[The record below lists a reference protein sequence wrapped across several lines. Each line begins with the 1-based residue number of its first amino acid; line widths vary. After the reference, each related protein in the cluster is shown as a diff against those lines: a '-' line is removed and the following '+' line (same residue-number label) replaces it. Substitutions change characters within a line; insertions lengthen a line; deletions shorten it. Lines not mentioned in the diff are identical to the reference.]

1 MTNMALKDVYT
12 AEMHATLQV
21 KNLEE
26 AKKFYQDVLELTL
39 VDDIPDFGWASVQS
53 KLEGAK
59 IGLSLPQDG
68 NVVVSN
74 VVNLHVSDLEKAK
87 SALDGKGVT
96 TGDMID
102 FPNMISM
109 FSIKDPTGNTITFIS
124 APRKTE

>member
-1 MTNMALKDVYT
+1 VTTMGIKDVYT

-21 KNLEE
+21 KDLEE
-26 AKKFYQDVLELTL
+26 AKKFYQEALELTL

-87 SALDGKGVT
+87 SALDSKGVS
-96 TGDMID
+96 TGEMID

-109 FSIKDPTGNTITFIS
+109 FAIKDPTGNTITFIG

>member
-1 MTNMALKDVYT
+1 MALKDVYT

-21 KNLEE
+21 KDLEE

-109 FSIKDPTGNTITFIS
+109 FSIKDPTGNTITFIG